1 MAHGT
6 QKVYVIK
13 RGTSTTAPDP
23 QETTASPGSSQPSTA
38 GKPKNTSS
46 VTASTKRSWKPLI
59 TAYLLGPVT
68 VSRWVTGPR
77 GAAWAAA
84 GAISVFVAFLL
95 AVFHSRFDAWLGS
108 SSNGVVSWFLIVP
121 LLVAVTGTV
130 WARSVTAAGRRCP
143 ATLSRL
149 PRRLRSGAALAA
161 LGALIP
167 GLGLMLTGRVKRAGW
182 AFALVI
188 PAGVTAAVL
197 LRWQWLWD
205 LSRSTVSPGLSGA
218 TLEIVLLSTVSIA
231 AVCALAWIVQALD
244 GARHAGHS
252 PSHVFADAAGAAL
265 IVSLIVFAAAFR
277 PVTVARNLNA
287 SALPFRHANY
297 RLIPLAVTET
307 ASWLD
312 PANPV
317 YIAEAAELYRALG
330 NREKARE
337 KRDILEQRAAAYTKF
352 AWGGPSDGPAPL
364 GLTSNLRS
372 TYIDNAR
379 SPCNRLNSLA
389 HGLRE

>member
-1 MAHGT
+1 MAHGS

-13 RGTSTTAPDP
+13 HGSPNPATT
-23 QETTASPGSSQPSTA
+23 TSPGSSQPASA
-38 GKPKNTSS
+38 GKSRKSGS
-46 VTASTKRSWKPLI
+46 VTASTPRSWKPLI

-84 GAISVFVAFLL
+84 GALLVITAFLL
-95 AVFHSRFDAWLGS
+95 ALFHSRFDAWLGNS
-108 SSNGVVSWFLIVP
+108 SDGVLAWFLIVP
-121 LLVAVTGTV
+121 LLVAATGTV

-149 PRRLRSGAALAA
+149 PRLLRSAVALAV

-182 AFALVI
+182 AFALII
-188 PAGVTAAVL
+188 PAGVTVAVL

-205 LSRSTVSPGLSGA
+205 VSRSTINPGLSGA
-218 TLEIVLLSTVSIA
+218 ALEVVLLSTVSIA
-231 AVCALAWIVQALD
+231 ALSALAWIVQALD
-244 GARHAGHS
+244 GARRAGHS
-252 PSHVFADAAGAAL
+252 PSHVFADAAGATL
-265 IVSLIVFAAAFR
+265 IVSLIVFTAAFR

-287 SALPFRHANY
+287 SALPMRHANY

-317 YIAEAAELYRALG
+317 YIADAAELYRALG

-337 KRDILEQRAAAYTKF
+337 KREILEQRAAAYTKF
-352 AWGGPSDGPAPL
+352 AWGGPDDGPVPA
-364 GLTSNLRS
+364 GLTSNFRS
-372 TYIDNAR
+372 TYIDNAQ
-379 SPCNRLNSLA
+379 SPWNRLNTLA
-389 HGLRE
+389 RRVRE